1 MLEKTIVLAI
11 SYLLTLAP
19 DARKLRRENI
29 RTKAIYWMIV
39 GITVYYSADYFSLAN
54 FPTQYWLVDRV
65 LTVPSRAIFAFLNV
79 KPA

>member
-11 SYLLTLAP
+11 SYLLALGP
-19 DARKLRRENI
+19 DARKLRSEN
-29 RTKAIYWMIV
+29 RKSKAIYWAIV
-39 GITVYYSADYFSLAN
+39 AVTLYYSADYCSLAN

-79 KPA
+79 KPS